1 MLSYSFFSDMPHI
14 PPLNQQELD
23 YLQDTHFLLTKRK
36 ITQQLQQLL
45 AKTQQEL
52 HDLLKQHKQHLP
64 PHCLQRAGK
73 ISRGEN
79 YKGLP
84 YLILDYP
91 RLLTKDDVFAFRTM
105 FWWGNFFSCSL
116 QLQGKSLTLYRSALN
131 HKLITHKS
139 SGLYICVNS
148 TPWEYHYGTDNY
160 QLLESLQEERINHLL
175 EQDFCK
181 ISRKTGLENYAELP
195 SFALNCAQ
203 EYLDL
208 LST

>member
-1 MLSYSFFSDMPHI
+1 MLSYSFFTSMPHI

-36 ITQQLQQLL
+36 LTHQLQQLL

-52 HDLLKQHKQHLP
+52 QELFQKHKHQLP
-64 PHCLQRAGK
+64 PHSLRRAGK

-91 RLLTKDDVFAFRTM
+91 RLLAKEDIFAFRTM

-116 QLQGKSLTLYRSALN
+116 QLQGKSLATYRSALS
-131 HKLITHKS
+131 HKLITYKS
-139 SGLYICVNS
+139 SGLYMCVNS
-148 TPWEYHYGTDNY
+148 TPWEYHYGNDNY
-160 QLLESLQEERINHLL
+160 QLLESLSKEKISQLL

-181 ISRKTGLENYAELP
+181 ISRKTDLRNYAELP
-195 SFALNCAQ
+195 SFALNCAR
-203 EYLDL
+203 EYLGL
-208 LST
+208 LTT